1 MFAVKDEII
10 RDEGPHRDSLCSGCS
25 AEAAGSDCP
34 GDEVEQCGAPHAVI
48 KRQLLF
54 LKVQ

>member
-1 MFAVKDEII
+1 MKDEII